1 LHALRPKGRGHG
13 WPESNR
19 GICGRY
25 PCLLSACAAQAGAV
39 DFSLVRQTPG
49 EAGMDDPILS
59 EDVKE
64 NVKDSSV
71 WKRLL
76 FMLLFGFLYS
86 VAEVVLVAVVVF
98 QFLFVLFTGNKND
111 RLLDLGSKISN
122 YIYQVLRYLTYNNDE
137 RPYPFSDW
145 PSGQDTAD
153 AEEPASVQD
162 AKSDTATNPD

>member
-1 LHALRPKGRGHG
+1 
-13 WPESNR
+13 
-19 GICGRY
+19 
-25 PCLLSACAAQAGAV
+25 
-39 DFSLVRQTPG
+39 
-49 EAGMDDPILS
+49 MDDPILS

-71 WKRLL
+71 WKHLL

-162 AKSDTATNPD
+162 AKSDAAINPD